1 MNTSDNRWDVIFIAP
16 SAIEAH
22 SAKNYLVSEGI
33 EALIQNEIAAQ
44 VYGNAVDKPK
54 ILIKEADVEKATAVL
69 LKGGYL
75 K

>member
-1 MNTSDNRWDVIFIAP
+1 MNTSDNRWEVIFIAP
-16 SAIEAH
+16 SAIEAY
-22 SAKNYLVSEGI
+22 SVKNHLASEGI
-33 EALIQNEIAAQ
+33 EAVIQNEIAAQ

-54 ILIKEADVEKATAVL
+54 ILIKEADVEKATTVL